1 MKPYSKPIKPVAQKT
16 FDAIMLDSQP
26 EGMAPYVDYGL
37 DGWDGTDPEKVYQCY
52 HYGIRNGH
60 ITLEAFNEALGDGP
74 KLTALVNGMP
84 GNPHPG
90 IVIKTAYDEM

>member
-1 MKPYSKPIKPVAQKT
+1 MAWIRPVAQKT
-16 FDAIMLDSQP
+16 FDAIMLDSWP
-26 EGMAPYVDYGL
+26 DGMAPYVDYGM
-37 DGWDGTDPEKVYQCY
+37 DTADKQRVYECY

-60 ITLEAFNEALGDGP
+60 ITLEQFNEALGDGP

-90 IVIKTAYDEM
+90 IKIETAYDGM